1 MTNKMFV
8 SSALNDL
15 KWSTLSLVDSNL
27 LHWRSQPSDTVDTV
41 EGWDVGIRGLRHSA

>member
-15 KWSTLSLVDSNL
+15 KWSTLSLVDSDL
-27 LHWRSQPSDTVDTV
+27 LHWRNQLSDTVDTV
-41 EGWDVGIRGLRHSA
+41 EDWDVGVGRLRHSA